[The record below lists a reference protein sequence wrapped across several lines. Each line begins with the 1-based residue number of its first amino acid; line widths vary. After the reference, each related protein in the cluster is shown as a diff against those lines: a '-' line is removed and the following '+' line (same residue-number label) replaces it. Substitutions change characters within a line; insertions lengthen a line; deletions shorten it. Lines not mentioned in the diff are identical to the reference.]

1 MFACNPLDIVTEI
14 ILESLCAAGISFF
27 TRHRH
32 IAAQHKISSVR
43 DERLM
48 GPAFR
53 VVGEVVSEEPD
64 KVFSTLCQGFIS
76 FEDLL
81 RQPSYGI
88 KNQRKARN
96 ALCALSWFFMA

>member
-32 IAAQHKISSVR
+32 IAAQHQISPVR

-53 VVGEVVSEEPD
+53 VGGEVVSEEPD
-64 KVFSTLCQGFIS
+64 TAFSSPCRCLIPGIA
-76 FEDLL
+76 LPA
-81 RQPSYGI
+81 PSCHKEPAKG
-88 KNQRKARN
+88 KK
-96 ALCALSWFFMA
+96 CP